1 MAADSTV
8 NIDVVLGGKDK
19 FISDTKE
26 IDDITKNIGKDS
38 GNELEKDLSDNLDKS
53 KTKAKQTHDDIE
65 KEFKDPIK
73 SKFDADDKPLRRKT
87 EEVETALRKVPR
99 EVITKITADAKEQ
112 GIDNFDE
119 ILEVSDGI
127 MVARGDLGVEIPM
140 EEVPIRQKEFIRKCN
155 RAGKPVI
162 IATQMLESMTHSP
175 RPTRAEVNDVANA
188 VYDMANYVML
198 SGETATGEYPIECVE
213 TMSRICEA
221 VEKAD

>member
-26 IDDITKNIGKDS
+26 INDIVKNIGKDS

-87 EEVETALRKVPR
+87 EEVETALRKVPK

-112 GIDNFDE
+112 GIASVNWFQFSVVN
-119 ILEVSDGI
+119 LPTPAVW
-127 MVARGDLGVEIPM
+127 
-140 EEVPIRQKEFIRKCN
+140 
-155 RAGKPVI
+155 VI
-162 IATQMLESMTHSP
+162 TIATDLNVSFVP
-175 RPTRAEVNDVANA
+175 PA
-188 VYDMANYVML
+188 
-198 SGETATGEYPIECVE
+198 
-213 TMSRICEA
+213 
-221 VEKAD
+221 